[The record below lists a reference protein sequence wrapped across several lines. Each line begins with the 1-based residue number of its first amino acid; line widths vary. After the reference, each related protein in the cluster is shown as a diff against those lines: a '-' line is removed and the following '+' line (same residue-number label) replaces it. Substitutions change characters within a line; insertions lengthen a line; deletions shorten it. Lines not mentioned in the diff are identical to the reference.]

1 MIRVRRVAAFA
12 RARGAFAR
20 RATPTSTRSSAS
32 LVARTRRD
40 LASRARSV
48 ARRARTSTP
57 ADSRLVSR
65 VVKRPIVT
73 HESGVHMDA
82 GHRVVSHDS
91 SFIES

>member
-12 RARGAFAR
+12 RAVRAFAR

-32 LVARTRRD
+32 LVARNRRD

-57 ADSRLVSR
+57 ADSRRVSR

-73 HESGVHMDA
+73 QESGVRMDA

>member
-32 LVARTRRD
+32 LVARNRRD

-48 ARRARTSTP
+48 GVARGRRRRRIRAACRG
-57 ADSRLVSR
+57 L
-65 VVKRPIVT
+65 
-73 HESGVHMDA
+73 
-82 GHRVVSHDS
+82 
-91 SFIES
+91 